1 MRQGAAIS
9 SKGEATRSKTANPAN
24 MPITYKWYKMIT
36 TSSNV
41 YWYEADT
48 NLSSV
53 KDDRETRVA
62 KFTLTFSR
70 VIVAEKEVVLKF

>member
-1 MRQGAAIS
+1 
-9 SKGEATRSKTANPAN
+9 
-24 MPITYKWYKMIT
+24 MIT